1 MTSRPP
7 RSRYEAT
14 RILVAASAA
23 GTLALGWAII
33 AAAGPRASLADP
45 LPADHSAVPVSGLER
60 HAGLAP
66 SSPSATQL
74 RDTAP
79 AKRQRASRGS

>member
-1 MTSRPP
+1 MTSRPS

-33 AAAGPRASLADP
+33 AAAGPRASLADRS
-45 LPADHSAVPVSGLER
+45 PADHSAVLVSGIER
-60 HAGLAP
+60 NAGFAP
-66 SSPSATQL
+66 SSPSVTQL
-74 RDTAP
+74 RDAAP